1 MREPDTELDRLAQQ
15 VIGAANSVHKELG
28 PGFLEKVYEEALC
41 LELNRLGIGYE
52 RQKRGEIRFRDQV
65 VGEAILDLV
74 VGGRLLVELKAA
86 EAIHPVHVAQTIS
99 YLRTIGEPLG
109 LLINFQV
116 ALLKDGIKRVI
127 WSK

>member
-1 MREPDTELDRLAQQ
+1 MREPDAELDRLANQ
-15 VIGAANSVHKELG
+15 VIGAAIAVHRELG

-41 LELNRLGIGYE
+41 LQLSQIGVEFE
-52 RQKRGEIRFRDQV
+52 RQKRVEIRFRGHV
-65 VGEAILDLV
+65 VGEAVLDLL

-86 EAIHPVHVAQTIS
+86 DTIHPVHLAQTIS

-127 WSK
+127 SSA